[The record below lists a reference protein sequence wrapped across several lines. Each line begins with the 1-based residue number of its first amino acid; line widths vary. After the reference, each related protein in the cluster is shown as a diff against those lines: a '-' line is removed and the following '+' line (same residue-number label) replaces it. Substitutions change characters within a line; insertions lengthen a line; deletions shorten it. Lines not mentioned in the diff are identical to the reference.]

1 MHLRTKFV
9 GERGNQVR
17 VLSDPVTVI
26 REESPV
32 GSIVPQGM
40 RRRVDCWS
48 VSQETCLYVVRLKLP
63 SKVLH
68 PVCKKRCQLSVGEKD
83 IFLCVY
89 KNANLWNG
97 RNRSVVFR
105 DLDYLN
111 LCTIKR
117 QDEQNPVSVD
127 LLYHL
132 PPQPSDIDS
141 SWILCRSR
149 MVSSG

>member
-1 MHLRTKFV
+1 MSP
-9 GERGNQVR
+9 ERSGHCNQGGKPGR
-17 VLSDPVTVI
+17 IHCTARYEKEGRLLICKS
-26 REESPV
+26 
-32 GSIVPQGM
+32 
-40 RRRVDCWS
+40 
-48 VSQETCLYVVRLKLP
+48 ETCLYVVRLKLP
-63 SKVLH
+63 SKEFYILFVVNEMSAFCRERHLFIYL
-68 PVCKKRCQLSVGEKD
+68 Q
-83 IFLCVY
+83 
-89 KNANLWNG
+89 NTNLWND

>member
-1 MHLRTKFV
+1 M
-9 GERGNQVR
+9 
-17 VLSDPVTVI
+17 
-26 REESPV
+26 
-32 GSIVPQGM
+32 
-40 RRRVDCWS
+40 
-48 VSQETCLYVVRLKLP
+48 
-63 SKVLH
+63 
-68 PVCKKRCQLSVGEKD
+68 RCQLSVGEKTS
-83 IFLCVY
+83 FLYIY
-89 KNANLWNG
+89 KNTNLWND

-149 MVSSG
+149 AVSSGWPWEGKPARASFFLREQNSRSIFYLVARSTYLHVEITFCNWKHRNFMVHWGRKVTGKNSYRKI